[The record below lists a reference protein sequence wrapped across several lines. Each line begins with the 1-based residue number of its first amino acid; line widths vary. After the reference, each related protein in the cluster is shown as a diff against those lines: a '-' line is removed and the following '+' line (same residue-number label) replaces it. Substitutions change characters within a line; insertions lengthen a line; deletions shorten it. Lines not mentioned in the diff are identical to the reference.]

1 MWVVCEREWREERN
15 SLLFTLIASRA
26 EPVVA
31 ATQCK
36 EILYIEKFMLS
47 FSLH

>member
-1 MWVVCEREWREERN
+1 MWIVFEREWREERN
-15 SLLFTLIASRA
+15 SLLFKLIAGRT

-36 EILYIEKFMLS
+36 EKLYIEK
-47 FSLH
+47 

>member
-1 MWVVCEREWREERN
+1 MWVVSDHEWREERN
-15 SLLFTLIASRA
+15 SLLFTLIASRV

-36 EILYIEKFMLS
+36 EILNLGNKC
-47 FSLH
+47 